1 MEREEKNRQDQLNKL
16 MNDMNVSK
24 GKEVALDADQQDE
37 RWEQEDEDEDA
48 EYDSGKSWFQD
59 P

>member
-1 MEREEKNRQDQLNKL
+1 MDREEKNRQDQLNKL

-37 RWEQEDEDEDA
+37 RWDQEDEDE
-48 EYDSGKSWFQD
+48 EYDSGKL
-59 P
+59 